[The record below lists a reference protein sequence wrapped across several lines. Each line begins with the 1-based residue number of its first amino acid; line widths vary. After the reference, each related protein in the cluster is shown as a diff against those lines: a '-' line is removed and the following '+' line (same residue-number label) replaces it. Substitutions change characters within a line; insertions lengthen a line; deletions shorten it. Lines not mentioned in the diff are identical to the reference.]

1 MIYGINI
8 VNFDVFDDDTAGV
21 IVGYDGSVDDAG
33 KAGGTDKA
41 AKAAKQDEFRM
52 RGLNALIG
60 RNNTGK
66 TSFINSMSFVKDT
79 VTDNA
84 ADASITRGRP
94 GFYNL
99 LIDKEKPAVFR
110 VFFKVKDAGSGES
123 LYLQYELAIK
133 AGVFKSPLI
142 SGERLSRSV
151 MDGEGRRRLET
162 VMEFADGK
170 GQVMGREASIND
182 HHMTALGIYGKIAEY
197 KEISLI
203 YSEIRRWF
211 FCKFSSDEQ
220 GTHQN
225 PNYFVDGN
233 APGGHKH
240 LNSHGTNLDNV
251 LEYLDTYDHEYYTKC
266 ITEINSRIPAM
277 KKKKNLPDTL
287 VESPGRLFMY
297 LLMFRDPEPKSTIFI
312 EAPDKDLYH
321 DMVDV
326 LANEFREFT
335 IHNRYS
341 QIVFSTHNPYI
352 VETMSPK
359 EIWVFTRSFARTEGD
374 VSIRCAAEDKLVME
388 LFNQGVGMGAI
399 WYGGHLDEQTGYED
413 EN

>member
-8 VNFDVFDDDTAGV
+8 KNFDVFDDDRAGSLP
-21 IVGYDGSVDDAG
+21 DCANAELDD
-33 KAGGTDKA
+33 
-41 AKAAKQDEFRM
+41 EYRL

-66 TSFINSMSFVKDT
+66 SSFINAMSFLRDT
-79 VTDNA
+79 VTDNV

-94 GFYNL
+94 GFYHL
-99 LIDKEKPAVFR
+99 LIDKEQPAEFR
-110 VFFKVKDAGSGES
+110 VFFKVRNHDTKES
-123 LYLQYELAIK
+123 MYLQYQLKIS
-133 AGVFKSPLI
+133 AGTFKSPQI
-142 SGERLSRSV
+142 TGERVCRSII
-151 MDGEGRRRLET
+151 DE
-162 VMEFADGK
+162 DGK
-170 GQVMGREASIND
+170 RRMENIMNFENGKGTVLGKPATIND
-182 HHMTALGIYGKIAEY
+182 HHMTALGIYGNISEY
-197 KEISLI
+197 EEISLI
-203 YSEIRRWF
+203 YSEIYRWF
-211 FCKFSSDEQ
+211 FCKFSSDEH
-220 GTHQN
+220 GTSQN

-251 LEYLDTYDHEYYTKC
+251 LEYLKNSDPEYYARC
-266 ITEINSRIPAM
+266 INEINSMIPAM
-277 KKKKNLPDTL
+277 KKKKNLPDVLT
-287 VESPGRLFMY
+287 ESPDKLFMY
-297 LLMFRDPEPKSTIFI
+297 LLLLRDPEPKSTIFI

-335 IHNRYS
+335 IRNRYS

-359 EIWVFTRSFARTEGD
+359 EIWVFTRTFEKPEGD
-374 VSIRCAAEDKLVME
+374 VTIRCAAEDPLVRE

-399 WYGGHLDEQTGYED
+399 WYGGHLDETTGFED
-413 EN
+413 N

>member
-8 VNFDVFDDDTAGV
+8 VNFDVFDDDRAG
-21 IVGYDGSVDDAG
+21 ILAG
-33 KAGGTDKA
+33 CNEA
-41 AKAAKQDEFRM
+41 AQSDDEFRM

-79 VTDNA
+79 VTDNV

-94 GFYNL
+94 GFYKL
-99 LIDKEKPAVFR
+99 LIDKDSPAVFR
-110 VFFKVKDAGSGES
+110 IFFKVRNHDTRES
-123 LYLQYELAIK
+123 LYLQYELTIE
-133 AGVFKSPLI
+133 AGTFKSPQI
-142 SGERLSRSV
+142 KAERLCRSILEE
-151 MDGEGRRRLET
+151 DGSRRLEPI
-162 VMEFADGK
+162 MEFEDGK
-170 GQVMGREASIND
+170 GHVMGKEASIND
-182 HHMTALGIYGKIAEY
+182 HHITALGVYGKISEY
-197 KEISLI
+197 EEICLI
-203 YSEIRRWF
+203 YSEICRWF

-251 LEYLDTYDHEYYTKC
+251 LEYLENIDHEYYDKC
-266 ITEINSRIPAM
+266 LKEIHSLIPVM

-287 VESPGRLFMY
+287 TESPGRLFMY
-297 LLMFRDPEPKSTIFI
+297 LLMLRDPDPKSTIFI

-335 IHNRYS
+335 IKNRYS

-359 EIWVFTRSFARTEGD
+359 EIWVFTRTFDRADGD
-374 VSIRCAAEDKLVME
+374 VSIRCAAEDPLVRE

>member
-8 VNFDVFDDDTAGV
+8 VNFDVFDDDRAGILV
-21 IVGYDGSVDDAG
+21 DCKDKEGS
-33 KAGGTDKA
+33 
-41 AKAAKQDEFRM
+41 DEFRL

-66 TSFINSMSFVKDT
+66 SSFINSMSFLKDT
-79 VTDNA
+79 VTDNV
-84 ADASITRGRP
+84 ADASTTRGRP

-99 LIDKEKPAVFR
+99 LIDKDKPAVFR
-110 VFFKVKDAGSGES
+110 VFFKVKNREVKEAM
-123 LYLQYELAIK
+123 YLQYELTIA
-133 AGVFKSPLI
+133 AGIFKSPII
-142 SGERLSRSV
+142 SKERVCKSI
-151 MDGEGRRRLET
+151 MEEDGTKHIETILELEG
-162 VMEFADGK
+162 GK
-170 GQVMGREASIND
+170 GVVMGHPCTITD
-182 HHMTALGIYGKIAEY
+182 HHITALGVYGKIEEY
-197 KEISLI
+197 AEISLI
-203 YSEIRRWF
+203 YNEIYRWF

-225 PNYFVDGN
+225 AHYFAEGN

-251 LEYLDTYDHEYYTKC
+251 LEYLESVDPDYYAKC
-266 ITEINSRIPAM
+266 LDEIRSMIPVM
-277 KKKKNLPDTL
+277 KKKKNLPEALT
-287 VESPGRLFMY
+287 ESPDRLFMY
-297 LLMFRDPEPKSTIFI
+297 LLMLRDPEPKSTIFI

-335 IHNRYS
+335 IRHRYS
-341 QIVFSTHNPYI
+341 QIIFSTHNPYI

-359 EIWVFTRSFARTEGD
+359 EIWVFTRTFDKDDGD
-374 VSIRCAAEDKLVME
+374 VNINCAAEDKLVME

-399 WYGGHLDEQTGYED
+399 WYGGHLDERTGFED